1 MRHVLAAT
9 DLSALAD
16 LALDRAIGLAAAT
29 GARLTIASVDQPHD
43 LAVVSPDLSL
53 ATVGEFEQSW
63 SSYVDRELASRVARA
78 QAAGLTAAAVRLDGR
93 PDDAIAEAAEAHDVD
108 LIVVGSAGRT
118 GLKRLVLGSVAESIV
133 HRARRP
139 VLIARGAGGGR
150 FTRVVVATDFGPPSL
165 AALAAARE
173 VAAPDAEVEAI
184 YAWHYPAG
192 SLGLAALGER
202 TNATAALREA
212 LTQGPEHRGAALVA
226 AEAAAGRSLGF
237 ALRHGPAHE
246 VVVDAATDRGADLIA
261 VGSHRAGGV
270 RRLLLGSV
278 STQVMRHAPCSV
290 LIVHA

>member
-1 MRHVLAAT
+1 M
-9 DLSALAD
+9 
-16 LALDRAIGLAAAT
+16 
-29 GARLTIASVDQPHD
+29 
-43 LAVVSPDLSL
+43 
-53 ATVGEFEQSW
+53 
-63 SSYVDRELASRVARA
+63 
-78 QAAGLTAAAVRLDGR
+78 RLDGR